1 MNDREHT
8 VAEQASGV
16 ESGDAS
22 RVVITD
28 CDHDNIEPELRV
40 FGDAGLEM
48 KLAECRTAEDV
59 ISEASGAEALV
70 NQYAPIDESVL
81 ASLSHLKVVVRYGV
95 GVDNVDVGAAT
106 RHGVWVVNVP
116 DYGVEEVSDHALALM
131 LNLVRGIGRLDRA
144 VRGGVWDVREVRP
157 LRRVSGLTV
166 GVIGCGRIGSAFALK
181 VRRLGLRVV
190 AFDKAPLPEDLTR
203 EGVEPVGFDELLGLS
218 DVISL
223 HVPLGAETRHL
234 IGEEQLGRIKGGA
247 YLINTSR
254 GGLVDSAALLRAIE
268 EGGLAGAGLD
278 VLETEPPES
287 DDALVAHE
295 RVIVT
300 PHAAWY
306 SEESYETLKTE
317 AAREVVRVLSGER
330 PRSPVNDTAGRS
342 DG

>member
-1 MNDREHT
+1 MELG
-8 VAEQASGV
+8 AS
-16 ESGDAS
+16 S

-40 FGDAGLEM
+40 FGEAELGVR
-48 KLAECRTAEDV
+48 LAECKTAEDV
-59 ISEASGAEALV
+59 ISEARDAEALV

-81 ASLSHLKVVVRYGV
+81 AALGRLRVVVRYGV
-95 GVDNVDVGAAT
+95 GVDNVDTEAAT

-131 LNLVRGIGRLDRA
+131 LNMVRGIGRLDRM

-181 VRRLGLRVV
+181 VRGLGMRVV
-190 AFDKAPLPEDLTR
+190 AFDKDPLPEELAR
-203 EGVEPVGFDELLGLS
+203 GGVEPVGFDELLGLS
-218 DVISL
+218 DVVSL
-223 HVPLGAETRHL
+223 HVPLDAETRHL
-234 IGEEQLGRIKGGA
+234 IEDEQLGRMKSGA
-247 YLINTSR
+247 YLINTAR
-254 GGLVDSAALLRAIE
+254 GGLVDSAALLRALE
-268 EGGLAGAGLD
+268 EGCIAGAGLD
-278 VLETEPPES
+278 VLEIEPPEAG
-287 DDALVAHE
+287 DALVAHE

-306 SEESYETLKTE
+306 SEESYDTLKTE

-330 PRSPVNDTAGRS
+330 PRSPVNEPAGRS

>member
-1 MNDREHT
+1 MCDRERG
-8 VAEQASGV
+8 VSEQTSGV
-16 ESGDAS
+16 ESGASS

-40 FGDAGLEM
+40 FEEAGLEV
-48 KLAECRTAEDV
+48 KLAECRTAGDV
-59 ISEASGAEALV
+59 ISESSNAEALV

-81 ASLSHLKVVVRYGV
+81 ASLSRLNVVVRYGV

-116 DYGVEEVSDHALALM
+116 DYGVEEVSDHALALA

-166 GVIGCGRIGSAFALK
+166 GVVGCGRIGSAFALK
-181 VRRLGLRVV
+181 VRGLGMRVV
-190 AFDKAPLPEDLTR
+190 AFDKEPVPEDLTR
-203 EGVEPVGFDELLGLS
+203 AGVEPVGFDELLRLS
-218 DVISL
+218 DVVSL

-234 IGEEQLGRIKGGA
+234 IGEEQLGRMNPGA
-247 YLINTSR
+247 YLINTAR
-254 GGLVDSAALLRAIE
+254 GGLVDTAALLRALE
-268 EGGLAGAGLD
+268 EGRLAGAGLD
-278 VLETEPPES
+278 VLETEPPEA

-330 PRSPVNDTAGRS
+330 PRSPVNDPAGRPY
-342 DG
+342 G